1 MKTIQ
6 KKIKDIVERYIRK
19 NYAEYCAVCK
29 SIQDSRSVQK
39 NEFATTGRDSYLN
52 QLATIIPETLDNL
65 LQEGL
70 EDEEWGYYKSKKGTE
85 WFAKTYPEFSP
96 IQTQ

>member
-6 KKIKDIVERYIRK
+6 KKIKEIVDRYIKK
-19 NYAEYCAVCK
+19 NYKEYTAICE
-29 SIQDSRSVQK
+29 SIKDMRSVQK
-39 NEFATTGRDSYLN
+39 DEFASTGRDAYIN

-65 LQEGL
+65 LQKEL

-96 IQTQ
+96 ITIL